1 MAVVGPERSDFLP
14 AIAALVPFSTA
25 ITAVD
30 PIIVVFI
37 MISGGCRHHRRGT
50 KPFILA

>member
-14 AIAALVPFSTA
+14 AIPALVPFSTA
-25 ITAVD
+25 TSVAHIT
-30 PIIVVFI
+30 VVFS
-37 MISGGCRHHRRGT
+37 MIIGGCRHHRRGT